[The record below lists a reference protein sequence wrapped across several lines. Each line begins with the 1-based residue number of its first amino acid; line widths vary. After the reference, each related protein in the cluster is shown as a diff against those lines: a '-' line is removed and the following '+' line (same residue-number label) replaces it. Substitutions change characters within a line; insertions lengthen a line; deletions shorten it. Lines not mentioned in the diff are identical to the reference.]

1 MFQLK
6 HKYYWINSKED
17 EEDKVA
23 TEELNLETEPL
34 LTPGRGRSN
43 LPNLET
49 SDFTNIPREER
60 QFNLNGIFV
69 ILSVI
74 ASVSFLFCL
83 SITRKMTNQVSQ
95 ISDNNCMA
103 SSNFTHLHESQE
115 VLLQQERF
123 HIRREQGA
131 AVNDLVEIQ
140 I

>member
-1 MFQLK
+1 MEHSVK
-6 HKYYWINSKED
+6 HKCYWIHSKED

-23 TEELNLETEPL
+23 TDELDLETEPL

-43 LPNLET
+43 LPILET
-49 SDFTNIPREER
+49 SDFTNPREER
-60 QFNLNGIFV
+60 QSNLIGVFV
-69 ILSVI
+69 ILSVT

-83 SITRKMTNQVSQ
+83 SITRKMTNQVNQ

-115 VLLQQERF
+115 VLLLQEKF